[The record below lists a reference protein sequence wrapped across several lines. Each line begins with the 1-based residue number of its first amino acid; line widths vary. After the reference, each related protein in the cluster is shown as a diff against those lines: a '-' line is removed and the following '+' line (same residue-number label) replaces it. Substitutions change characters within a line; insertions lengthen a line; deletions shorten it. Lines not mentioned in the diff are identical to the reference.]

1 LWGRH
6 GRRRARSVGTRF
18 RSTGRCDA
26 HQSGWRAPEHSSF
39 RAQAPQMPVSLQRA
53 RLPHCRSLTRTA
65 CLRPVPPS
73 VSADLRSALIQ
84 GGGRKRYARALA
96 GCHDLGFELGAI
108 APASTPAKRHFYFD
122 GVHMS
127 TCFDKRMRY
136 SQDVQCNSRRDARA
150 LIFWEFSTHIRSTSK
165 SQAAKQR
172 CRFPQVGRGLL
183 AADGNGTERCQP
195 MTDVPANRRAG

>member
-1 LWGRH
+1 MWGRH

-122 GVHMS
+122 GMHVS

-136 SQDVQCNSRRDARA
+136 SAIQDGMPGRLYFGNSRPIYGLHQKVRQQNSVAVFRRLAGDSWQLTGTARSDA
-150 LIFWEFSTHIRSTSK
+150 
-165 SQAAKQR
+165 SQ
-172 CRFPQVGRGLL
+172 
-183 AADGNGTERCQP
+183 
-195 MTDVPANRRAG
+195 